1 MRLPDLS
8 TPQPTLVIREPG
20 CPDLAG
26 FTAGARRA
34 LLSASLGSLRP
45 GGSGWFGPDKLHRM
59 WVGVLPG
66 VGDRYQQ
73 SCACGQLDHG
83 APAIQEEAD
92 IMLAD
97 ELERR
102 INPNGL
108 AVIVTARHQCVIWR
122 GVRETET
129 TMVTSIMR
137 RVSATARYCV
147 ANFWRSSRT
156 KP

>member
-8 TPQPTLVIREPG
+8 TPQPTLVIGEPG

-26 FTAGARRA
+26 LTAGARRA
-34 LLSASLGSLRP
+34 LLSASFGSLRP

-83 APAIQEEAD
+83 APAIQEEAYYVG
-92 IMLAD
+92 
-97 ELERR
+97 RR
-102 INPNGL
+102 ARGHINPEGVGRHGYGAAPVRVARRSRDGNHYGDQHHAPCFRDSKILRSEFL
-108 AVIVTARHQCVIWR
+108 ALI
-122 GVRETET
+122 
-129 TMVTSIMR
+129 
-137 RVSATARYCV
+137 
-147 ANFWRSSRT
+147 
-156 KP
+156 KD